1 MFGEIEA
8 ALSLW
13 DRLKGKFVTTD
24 REGNLA
30 SRFVSLFERH
40 DIHRNQIPRFFGYGL
55 TVSDVSTDEK
65 LLNVLTEE
73 MIQGAAELFAVNR
86 EWLDGADNQIYEVH
100 DFYKH
105 PEDFEVF
112 VTELC
117 ERSESVH
124 GVLYKAKTSKHE
136 YDSIIVIEEHIGW
149 IEDRLICRY
158 HLCGNWIFSYWKCRA
173 YLTACVAIAWKNRL
187 YIHGGTVSI
196 EWVKALTE
204 GIAFIS
210 DKNEKGH
217 NTSGETWYPEDLSAN
232 PDVYLE
238 GLSEGKSGRILALDL
253 WLELHQKG
261 LMDAGLPGDNFR
273 SSFEQALDQLQ
284 S

>member
-13 DRLKGKFVTTD
+13 DRLKGKFVTAGHEET
-24 REGNLA
+24 LA

-40 DIHRNQIPRFFGYGL
+40 DVHRNKIPRFFGYGL
-55 TVSDVSTDEK
+55 SISDVSTDEK

-73 MIQGAAELFAVNR
+73 MLQGAAELFSVNR

-105 PEDFEVF
+105 PEDFVLF

-149 IEDRLICRY
+149 IEDRSICRY

-173 YLTACVAIAWKNRL
+173 YLTACVAIAWKKRL
-187 YIHGGTVSI
+187 YIHGGNAPI
-196 EWVKALTE
+196 EWVRSLND
-204 GIAFIS
+204 GNAFIS
-210 DKNEKGH
+210 DNDNKSISFGK
-217 NTSGETWYPEDLSAN
+217 TWYPEDMTFDPEL
-232 PDVYLE
+232 YLD
-238 GLSEGKSGRILALDL
+238 GVSEGRFGKVAALGL
-253 WLELHQKG
+253 WLELHAEG
-261 LMDAGLPGDNFR
+261 FMDAGLPRGGTREAF
-273 SSFEQALDQLQ
+273 QAELNKLK